1 MQELGGIYNLKD
13 FKVRNHP
20 AAKNSKKHLKLINE
34 INKITDNC
42 INTNSISNTSIF
54 IGSTGAIVES
64 LFHGIEPIHLME
76 DVEFEMYSQELWPSI
91 ESNFIKEKIVKYKL
105 IDKNIVK
112 LENNFSFENYL
123 KL

>member
-1 MQELGGIYNLKD
+1 
-13 FKVRNHP
+13 
-20 AAKNSKKHLKLINE
+20 
-34 INKITDNC
+34 
-42 INTNSISNTSIF
+42 
-54 IGSTGAIVES
+54 
-64 LFHGIEPIHLME
+64 ME

-91 ESNFIKEKIVKYKL
+91 KSNFIKEKIVKYKL